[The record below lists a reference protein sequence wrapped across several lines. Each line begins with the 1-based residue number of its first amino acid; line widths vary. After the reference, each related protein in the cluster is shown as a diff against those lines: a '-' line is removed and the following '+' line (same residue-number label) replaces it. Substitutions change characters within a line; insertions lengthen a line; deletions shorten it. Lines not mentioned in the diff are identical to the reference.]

1 MLSCLLLNV
10 EAQNAWQWLL
20 VGRYELS
27 LGLWRVADQ
36 LLRVVL
42 NYQTRVRKPRVVKQE
57 PDKRPNIWVERADRA
72 VLALFRRQVK
82 GEVHL
87 PVAQVAPCEYS
98 EYPTWP
104 TYQ

>member
-1 MLSCLLLNV
+1 
-10 EAQNAWQWLL
+10 
-20 VGRYELS
+20 
-27 LGLWRVADQ
+27 
-36 LLRVVL
+36 
-42 NYQTRVRKPRVVKQE
+42 
-57 PDKRPNIWVERADRA
+57 VERADRA

-87 PVAQVAPCEYS
+87 PVAQEAPCEYS

>member
-1 MLSCLLLNV
+1 MLSRLLLKI
-10 EAQNAWQWLL
+10 EAQNARQWPL

-36 LLRVVL
+36 ILRVVL
-42 NYQTRVRKPRVVKQE
+42 NDQTRVGEPRVITGTGKQE

-87 PVAQVAPCEYS
+87 PAAYVAPM
-98 EYPTWP
+98 
-104 TYQ
+104 